1 MHSTT
6 ITHIE
11 DEMSILEF
19 LKMFVMSDTP
29 VRIYDNGV
37 DSYFAP
43 CSDLCRH
50 DETVFHSTDFSVTA
64 FGDELHIY
72 SR

>member
-11 DEMSILEF
+11 DEMSIHEF
-19 LKMFVMSDTP
+19 LKIFVMSDTP
-29 VRIYDNGV
+29 VRIYENGT
-37 DSYFAP
+37 DIYFAP
-43 CSDLCRH
+43 CSDLSRH
-50 DETVFHSTDFSVTA
+50 EETVFHSTDFSVTA

>member
-6 ITHIE
+6 VTHIE
-11 DEMSILEF
+11 DEMSVYEF
-19 LKMFVMSDTP
+19 LKHFVMSDTP
-29 VRIYDNGV
+29 VRIYENGL
-37 DSYFAP
+37 DTFFAP

-64 FGDELHIY
+64 LADELHIY
-72 SR
+72 TR